1 MNEKLLERIHL
12 DDYQPEDFV
21 ELYVC
26 ALMII
31 AEDSSISDAHD
42 EVESLREQL
51 DFELLI
57 APPQKEMH

>member
-1 MNEKLLERIHL
+1 
-12 DDYQPEDFV
+12 
-21 ELYVC
+21 
-26 ALMII
+26 MII
-31 AEDSSISDAHD
+31 AEDASISDAHD

>member
-12 DDYQPEDFV
+12 NDYQPEEFI

-31 AEDSSISDAHD
+31 AEDNSIRNAHD
-42 EVESLREQL
+42 EVQSLREQL